1 MLRHLVQ
8 CEGDDRYYFALPIH
22 FTITNTNA
30 IVISL
35 KEEFEPSGGFQTCS
49 LHSPRINVA
58 AAQST
63 DVEASTSE
71 KFNS

>member
-35 KEEFEPSGGFQTCS
+35 IEEFET
-49 LHSPRINVA
+49 L
-58 AAQST
+58 
-63 DVEASTSE
+63 
-71 KFNS
+71 